1 MTSQIY
7 DSNVIYIATSN
18 YYLEKSI
25 YKIGY
30 TTYCYGRVN
39 ALNTSNPSFKDSIAD
54 IFIIYKF
61 NLSIDKEEENL
72 LIICEKLIHQEFK
85 KYRYKRDDRT
95 SEWFDFK
102 DFKETNLKEVI
113 VKITELL
120 KYKECFNNI
129 EGPFTLE
136 TSLNEYKKNTKTI
149 VVDAFQLVRKE
160 HIYSIKK
167 RIEKLNNI
175 FQNKLIKDVFEYF
188 KYIENKAGY
197 FISPCGSGKTLMSIK
212 ILNHFP
218 NFNKIIILA
227 PRRAIIEQWID
238 TINNNLEL
246 KGYKIFYCGSKYIKT
261 KSKEFGNIENTT
273 DIKIL
278 KQWILKNEKF
288 ILFCSYM
295 SSFKLRKIIIEIKKE
310 FSDFYIDFAIFD
322 EAHHMVGYIYIDDEE
337 KDEDEEDD
345 KQDEENDKQDEED
358 DKQDEEEVEEE
369 DDAKKITKKS
379 QYGKSRALFNLEYIK
394 QKLSIT
400 ATPRIINKNNKILNG
415 YFSMDD
421 ELCFGKKLHE
431 IKMRT
436 LIDEGIMPDYKIII
450 THSDDYGNNDIEEKG
465 NVIVNN
471 ILQKNPEYKED
482 NFNTYKS
489 NIFNNKYILNK
500 LIIFMDTN
508 ESVTKITSYLKVKLK
523 DEKINIF
530 AIDSKTSS
538 IDYENA
544 MNDINN
550 IMTRTIIINCKMLNE
565 GVDIP
570 IADSVSICYIK
581 HSRVEIVQMIFRAG
595 RWTPTKFFFYILL
608 VLTKDEDYSSIE
620 DVLASL
626 ALNDDALMEEIKCI
640 ANTQKLKKNEEDEED
655 EEDKKDEEYKEDKED
670 KDEKYDISVID
681 NPTKTKRIYID
692 TINSSDIEKLHNT
705 FKKIRDIQN
714 LKYKNGI
721 SFNQAKFIINNT
733 EPKINSK
740 KDYYNLIKNDLR
752 LPEYPDEE
760 FKGSFIN
767 WIDYLSI
774 ERKYYEID
782 ICKNK
787 INEYLKIYD
796 DLKKYYLDLEQIS
809 EKLSNIDPMFPPYDL
824 WVDYYKEQL
833 QNLIIIKKN
842 VYKKS
847 KGLIL

>member
-1 MTSQIY
+1 
-7 DSNVIYIATSN
+7 
-18 YYLEKSI
+18 
-25 YKIGY
+25 
-30 TTYCYGRVN
+30 
-39 ALNTSNPSFKDSIAD
+39 
-54 IFIIYKF
+54 
-61 NLSIDKEEENL
+61 
-72 LIICEKLIHQEFK
+72 
-85 KYRYKRDDRT
+85 
-95 SEWFDFK
+95 
-102 DFKETNLKEVI
+102 
-113 VKITELL
+113 
-120 KYKECFNNI
+120 
-129 EGPFTLE
+129 
-136 TSLNEYKKNTKTI
+136 
-149 VVDAFQLVRKE
+149 
-160 HIYSIKK
+160 
-167 RIEKLNNI
+167 
-175 FQNKLIKDVFEYF
+175 
-188 KYIENKAGY
+188 
-197 FISPCGSGKTLMSIK
+197 
-212 ILNHFP
+212 
-218 NFNKIIILA
+218 
-227 PRRAIIEQWID
+227 
-238 TINNNLEL
+238 
-246 KGYKIFYCGSKYIKT
+246 
-261 KSKEFGNIENTT
+261 
-273 DIKIL
+273 
-278 KQWILKNEKF
+278 
-288 ILFCSYM
+288 
-295 SSFKLRKIIIEIKKE
+295 
-310 FSDFYIDFAIFD
+310 
-322 EAHHMVGYIYIDDEE
+322 
-337 KDEDEEDD
+337 
-345 KQDEENDKQDEED
+345 
-358 DKQDEEEVEEE
+358 
-369 DDAKKITKKS
+369 
-379 QYGKSRALFNLEYIK
+379 
-394 QKLSIT
+394 
-400 ATPRIINKNNKILNG
+400 
-415 YFSMDD
+415 MDD
-421 ELCFGKKLHE
+421 ELVFGKKLHE

-655 EEDKKDEEYKEDKED
+655 EEDKKDEEYKEDK
-670 KDEKYDISVID
+670 DEKYDISVID
-681 NPTKTKRIYID
+681 NPHQIKRIYID

-721 SFNQAKFIINNT
+721 SFYQAKFIINNT

-796 DLKKYYLDLEQIS
+796 DLKQYYLDLEQIS

>member
-1 MTSQIY
+1 MTLQINN
-7 DSNVIYIATSN
+7 SNVIYIATSN
-18 YYLEKSI
+18 YYLEKLI

-30 TTYCYGRVN
+30 TTYCYGRVSS
-39 ALNTSNPSFKDSIAD
+39 LNTSNPSFEDSIAD

-61 NLSIDKEEENL
+61 NLLIDKEDKYL
-72 LIICEKLIHQEFK
+72 LAICEKLIHQEFK
-85 KYRYKRDDRT
+85 KYRYTRDDRN
-95 SEWFDFK
+95 SEWFNFK
-102 DFKETNLKEVI
+102 DINLKLVVE
-113 VKITELL
+113 KITELL
-120 KYKECFNNI
+120 KYKDCFKNI
-129 EGPFTLE
+129 EGPFTFE
-136 TSLNEYKKNTKTI
+136 TSLNEYKKHTKTMI
-149 VVDAFQLVRKE
+149 TDAFQLVRKE

-167 RIEKLNNI
+167 RIEKLSI
-175 FQNKLIKDVFEYF
+175 YQNRLDKDVFDYF
-188 KYIENKAGY
+188 KNIENKAGY

-227 PRRAIIEQWID
+227 PRRAIVEQWID
-238 TINNNLEL
+238 TINNNLKL
-246 KGYKIFYCGSKYIKT
+246 KGYKIFYCGSKSIKT
-261 KSKEFGNIENTT
+261 ISKEFGSIEHST
-273 DIKIL
+273 DIEIL
-278 KQWILKNEKF
+278 KQWILNNDKF

-295 SSFKLRKIIIEIKKE
+295 SSFKLRKIIIEIIKE
-310 FSDFYIDFAIFD
+310 CPDFYIDFAIFD

-337 KDEDEEDD
+337 KDEDEDV
-345 KQDEENDKQDEED
+345 
-358 DKQDEEEVEEE
+358 KQDEEEVEEE
-369 DDAKKITKKS
+369 DDDKKITKKS
-379 QYGKSRALFNLEYIK
+379 QYGKTRALFNLQTIK

-421 ELCFGKKLHE
+421 EIVFGKKLHE

-450 THSDDYGNNDIEEKG
+450 SHSDDYANDDIEEKG
-465 NVIVNN
+465 NVIINH
-471 ILQKNPEYKED
+471 ILQKNPDYKED
-482 NFNTYKS
+482 YFNTHKS
-489 NIFNNKYILNK
+489 NNFNNKYILNK

-508 ESVTKITSYLKVKLK
+508 ESVKKITSYLKEKLK

-530 AIDSKTSS
+530 SIDSKTART
-538 IDYENA
+538 DYENA

-570 IADSVSICYIK
+570 IADSVSICYVK

-595 RWTPTKFFFYILL
+595 RWTPTKCFFYILL
-608 VLTKDEDYSSIE
+608 VLTKDENYSSIE

-626 ALNDDALMEEIKCI
+626 ALNDDALMEEIRCI
-640 ANTQKLKKNEEDEED
+640 ANQKKLIKNEKDNEDNDNED
-655 EEDKKDEEYKEDKED
+655 NDNEDNDDNDNEDNDNEDNDDNDNEDKNEKDEE
-670 KDEKYDISVID
+670 YDISVID

-692 TINSSDIEKLHNT
+692 TINSSDIEKIHNT

-714 LKYKNGI
+714 LKHKHGI
-721 SFNQAKFIINNT
+721 NFNQAKFIINNT
-733 EPKINSK
+733 EPKIMSK
-740 KDYYNLIKNDLR
+740 KDYYNLIKLDLR

-760 FKGSFIN
+760 FKGKFIN
-767 WIDYLSI
+767 WIDYLNI

-787 INEYLKIYD
+787 INEYLKIYTD
-796 DLKKYYLDLEQIS
+796 FKKYYLDLQQIAV
-809 EKLSNIDPMFPPYDL
+809 KLSTIDSMFPPADL

-833 QNLIIIKKN
+833 QNLIIIKN
-842 VYKKS
+842 NIYKKS